1 MKILKLLK
9 WLYFPF
15 NYPGTKR
22 TDIHLPNNPTTVAM
36 SQYQAKASY
45 QTELFQL
52 LSEYV
57 FSSRRAVGNIM
68 MEGYYELGDA
78 SIMWIVE
85 RWTSEKYYEENK
97 SSTAAK
103 NINDLEKTLV
113 VSPVET
119 VFLTDLE
126 LLIKDNSQN
135 KMEKGQQMCVM
146 LFVDVKQGSEDYFRS
161 INRDVITAFRN
172 EPGVLILRLSQF
184 TNDKTRFVVYKKFKN
199 KDSFQLHLRS
209 AAIVPVIKFLQTSVK
224 EQPFEK
230 GYRHLIEFTPIIIE

>member
-1 MKILKLLK
+1 MKILRLLK
-9 WLYFPF
+9 WLYFSF
-15 NYPGTKR
+15 NYPETKR
-22 TDIHLPNNPTTVAM
+22 TDIQIPGNSITVAM

-45 QTELFQL
+45 QTELLQL
-52 LSEYV
+52 LNEYI

-103 NINDLEKTLV
+103 NIIDLENILV
-113 VSPVET
+113 VPPVET
-119 VFLTDLE
+119 MFLTDLE
-126 LLIKDNSQN
+126 LLIKDDCQN
-135 KMEKGQQMCVM
+135 KMEKGQQMSIM
-146 LFVDVKQGSEDYFRS
+146 LFVDVQQGSEDYFIS
-161 INRDVITAFRN
+161 INRDVINAFRN

-184 TNDKTRFVVYKKFKN
+184 TTDKTRFVVYKKFRN
-199 KDSFQLHLRS
+199 KDSFRLHLRS

-230 GYRHLIEFTPIIIE
+230 GYRHLIEFATIIS

>member
-1 MKILKLLK
+1 MKIIRLLK
-9 WLYFPF
+9 WLHFPF
-15 NYPGTKR
+15 NYPGTNP
-22 TDIHLPNNPTTVAM
+22 TNIHLPHNPTTVSI
-36 SQYQAKASY
+36 SQYQAKSSY

-57 FSSRRAVGNIM
+57 FSSRKAVGNIM

-97 SSTAAK
+97 SSIAAK
-103 NINDLEKTLV
+103 NINDLEKIL

-126 LLIKDNSQN
+126 LLVKDDSQN
-135 KMEKGQQMCVM
+135 KLEKGQQMCVM

-161 INRDVITAFRN
+161 INHDVITAFRN
-172 EPGVLILRLSQF
+172 DPGVLILRLSQF
-184 TNDKTRFVVYKKFKN
+184 VNDNTRFVVYKKFRN
-199 KDSFQLHLRS
+199 KDSFRLHLRS

-224 EQPFEK
+224 EPPFEK
-230 GYRHLIEFTPIIIE
+230 GYRHLIEFAPTILG